1 MEKKEMSMEV
11 RLLLAFLLMGL
22 VLFVTPYFYKP
33 TPAPPAKQA
42 AKSSETAKTPQ
53 GKSAESK
60 TGESKAG
67 EPPGETKA
75 GEAQAGQAQAE
86 SKASETKAG
95 ASKPAAAAPALN
107 LPAPVQATQEQT
119 VTVDTDLYHVVFSNR
134 GAVARSWILKKYKD
148 QHGKPVE
155 LVNEQA
161 LAKLPPPFALA
172 FKGTAP
178 SPDPNQ
184 ALFEVKRPNPLTVSF
199 EYSDGHVAVKK
210 SFKFAENSYL
220 VDVSSEV
227 SQNGAALPNSLEW
240 RGGFGD
246 ETVVN
251 PANYQHSMFYDLSDS
266 KLTEHQVKDAKNGP
280 ISSAGQYSFA
290 GLEDSYFASVFLPQG
305 RSLVELTTY
314 SDSIPDSAGK
324 DQPRI
329 GAAVGGEGTN
339 DFKLFIGPKDYD
351 LLNRIDPKL
360 QQLISWGWFGI
371 IAKPLFVALNWTAD
385 HVTLGNYG
393 WAIILLT
400 TVINTV
406 LFPLKITSMKSSRKM
421 QAIQPLINSI
431 NEKYKGLP
439 MRDPRQQEKSQELM
453 DLYKKHGVNPVGGCL
468 PMILQ
473 LPAFYAFYKVLQVS
487 IELRGAGFLWVHD
500 LSQPEMLAIRILP
513 VILVLT
519 QFLSQK
525 MTPSPG
531 MDPNQQKMMMFM
543 PLVFGYMFWYASAG
557 LVLYW
562 LTSNVVGIVQQWI
575 LNRTTPVPAVIQ
587 PKPVA
592 KKKSRN

>member
-33 TPAPPAKQA
+33 TPAPPVKQA
-42 AKSSETAKTPQ
+42 AKSSETAKAPQ
-53 GKSAESK
+53 GKSAESQAEEAK
-60 TGESKAG
+60 AGESKAG
-67 EPPGETKA
+67 EKA
-75 GEAQAGQAQAE
+75 G
-86 SKASETKAG
+86 ETKAG
-95 ASKPAAAAPALN
+95 ASKAAAAAPALN
-107 LPAPVQATQEQT
+107 LPAPVQAAKQET
-119 VTVDTDLYHVVFSNR
+119 VTIDTDLYHVVFSNR
-134 GAVARSWILKKYKD
+134 GAVAQSWILKKYKD

-155 LVNEQA
+155 LVNEEA

-184 ALFEVKRPNPLTVSF
+184 ALFEVKHPNPLTVEF
-199 EYSDGHVAVKK
+199 EYSDGHIDVKK

-227 SQNGAALPNSLEW
+227 SQNGAPVPHALAW

-246 ETVVN
+246 ETVVK

-314 SDSIPDSAGK
+314 SDNVPDGEGK
-324 DQPRI
+324 EEARI

-371 IAKPLFVALNWTAD
+371 IAKPLFVAMNWTAD
-385 HVTLGNYG
+385 HLTVGNYG

-400 TVINTV
+400 VVINMV

-431 NEKYKGLP
+431 NERYKGLP

-500 LSQPEMLAIRILP
+500 LSQPETLAIRILP

-562 LTSNVVGIVQQWI
+562 LTSNVVGIVQQWV
-575 LNRTTPVPAVIQ
+575 LNRTTPVPAVVQ
-587 PKPVA
+587 PKPVP